1 MTTEEFVKNF
11 YLEKQNIL
19 HSAFENQSEY
29 KTLVSTKIGEL
40 NLNEVQV
47 EQLRNI
53 ISNLL
58 TDTFYTILLGLDG
71 SASIGGSQQSF
82 KIYDE
87 EEQLI
92 SESGDLESYAYEYF
106 HGE

>member
-11 YLEKQNIL
+11 YLEKQEIL
-19 HSAFENQSEY
+19 RSAFENQSEN
-29 KTLVSTKIGEL
+29 KTLVSTKIAKL
-40 NLNEVQV
+40 NLNEAQI
-47 EQLRNI
+47 EQLKNI

-58 TDTFYTILLGLDG
+58 TDIFYTILLGLDG

-92 SESGDLESYAYEYF
+92 SDNGDLEGYAYEYF
-106 HGE
+106 HGQ

>member
-11 YLEKQNIL
+11 YLEKQDIL
-19 HSAFENQSEY
+19 HSTFENKSEY
-29 KTLVSTKIGEL
+29 KTLVSTKIKEL
-40 NLNEVQV
+40 NLNEVQI
-47 EQLRNI
+47 EQLKNI

-71 SASIGGSQQSF
+71 SASIGGSQESF

-87 EEQLI
+87 KEQLI
-92 SESGDLESYAYEYF
+92 SEGGDLEGYAYEYF

>member
-1 MTTEEFVKNF
+1 M
-11 YLEKQNIL
+11 
-19 HSAFENQSEY
+19 
-29 KTLVSTKIGEL
+29 

-47 EQLRNI
+47 EQLKNI

>member
-19 HSAFENQSEY
+19 HSAFDNQSEY

-47 EQLRNI
+47 EQLK
-53 ISNLL
+53 IS
-58 TDTFYTILLGLDG
+58 F
-71 SASIGGSQQSF
+71 
-82 KIYDE
+82 
-87 EEQLI
+87 LI
-92 SESGDLESYAYEYF
+92 F
-106 HGE
+106 

>member
-11 YLEKQNIL
+11 YLEKQSIL
-19 HSAFENQSEY
+19 HSAFDNQSEY

-47 EQLRNI
+47 EQLKNI